1 MTETISIRRYE
12 SGDYPAVEEITRC
25 AFAPVAL
32 DAKIEAALGP
42 LNGPCWWERKCA
54 DIVTEM
60 TAEPGGGFVAI
71 AGDRVVGYVTTEINL
86 PTSVGRIPNLAV
98 DPRWHG
104 CGAGKALLRRALA
117 YFRELNLQTYRLE
130 TTVDNETG
138 QALYPRFGFQEM
150 TRLIIYAM
158 SADQATALA
167 LDADPATD
175 GKQA

>member
-1 MTETISIRRYE
+1 MSERVSLRRYE
-12 SGDYPAVEEITRC
+12 DRDYPAVEEITRY

-32 DAKIEAALGP
+32 DAKIEAALGR
-42 LNGPCWWERKCA
+42 LNGTSWWERKCA
-54 DIVTEM
+54 DIVQEM
-60 TAEPGGGFVAI
+60 AAEPGGGFVAV
-71 AGDRVVGYVTTEINL
+71 AGDQVVGYITTEINL
-86 PTSVGRIPNLAV
+86 HTSVGRIPNLAV

-104 CGAGKALLRRALA
+104 RGVGKALLRQAFA

-130 TTVDNETG
+130 TTVDNEIG

-167 LDADPATD
+167 LDADPAAD
-175 GKQA
+175 GKQV